1 MILVLKQGAD
11 EKKVEELKQQLMA
24 QGLKL
29 HLSEGINTSLIGLIG
44 DTTEVSED
52 WLNALDVIESVKRIK
67 EPYKKAS
74 KKMHPLPSVF
84 DIQGRKI
91 GGEYFQVIAGL
102 VPSKQENR

>member
-52 WLNALDVIESVKRIK
+52 WLNALERCIPCRLFLIFREEKS
-67 EPYKKAS
+67 A
-74 KKMHPLPSVF
+74 
-84 DIQGRKI
+84 
-91 GGEYFQVIAGL
+91 
-102 VPSKQENR
+102 ENIFR